1 MALEEIN
8 SIEKRIDEGS
18 AMPSDNDHR
27 LILLQEIEKIDK
39 FASMDIIQKA
49 HVKWDIEGDENS
61 KFFHGL
67 INQKRRNQMIN
78 GIMVEG
84 NWITNPCLIKD
95 AFLQFYKRK
104 FQAQDSQVM
113 FSNLPHSHS
122 LNCMDRETLERQ
134 VTLEEIKE
142 AVWDCGS
149 SKAPGPDGYSF
160 AFVKKYWGTIQKDL
174 YDFVNL
180 FFASCVMP
188 NGANSSFFTLIPK
201 VNNPTLI
208 TDFRPISLIGIHYK
222 IIAKILAN
230 RLSKVIDKIV
240 SKEQSAFIAGRQ
252 ILDGPVILSE
262 IIEWYKKRKKKLLI
276 FKVDFEKAFDSISW
290 NYLIHILDSFGFG
303 NKWCSW
309 IKACLNSSRASILI
323 NGSPTSEFSIKRGLR
338 QGDPLSPFLFILVM
352 EGLHNAFEEAVGN
365 GLITGV
371 NIKNSTINVS
381 HLFYADDVI
390 ITTDWNAKDM
400 DNIIRVLHVF
410 YLASGLKINIHKSN
424 IYGIGVNKDEV
435 LSMASNAGCIAGDI
449 PFNYL
454 GLPIGSNM
462 KSIASWKTLVDR
474 FHMRLS
480 SWKANLL
487 SIGGRLTLIKSVLG
501 SLGIYYLSIFR
512 APESVLQDLERIR
525 ANFFW
530 GGNKDKNKM
539 AWVKWPII
547 LNSFDKGG
555 LNIGS
560 LKAFNLALLQKWRW
574 RLLSSPNALWVQ
586 VIKAYH
592 GQEGG
597 FDTNGCSFKGIW
609 ANIVGTSNFLHS
621 KGIILSNT
629 FRFKA
634 GCGTRIRFWKDI
646 WVGETPLFTR
656 YNRLY
661 HLDQDKDCLIIDR
674 INNGQWSW
682 NWSRTNLGVRNLAYL
697 CDMLNEI
704 GQLNIDV
711 NEDTCTWSL
720 GPNGTF
726 TVKDARYRID
736 QNILPTLAHATT
748 WDKSIPRKVNVF
760 MWRLSLDRLP
770 HRLNLS
776 SRGMDIPAIS
786 CPSCNANVESANHVF
801 FECDIATDMWKLVF
815 RWCDIP
821 LFQASSWDSFNDWII
836 SWHASKEKKHRF
848 YVITTSVLWWLWR
861 YRNSVTFNSQPLRKS
876 DLFDNVRFSSF
887 SWLHNRDH
895 MKLSWNDWLM
905 YPLSIT
911 RNGNVGFKPR
921 KEYRLVPKKPNTSSS
936 GNTKKGV
943 EPTIEVS
950 NSNPFEVLNSVDNDV
965 ELGIS
970 GGTTNLVN
978 NETNLN
984 GPSFM
989 NVDNSSTGTTPIID
1003 KIGKFKDL
1011 LTSGQAI
1018 LVDEAGNPL
1027 KKGKFSGGYESVD
1040 EVALVYNDMTRS
1052 LASEKGRFWDSKFTR
1067 TMEGYICTWMTS
1079 EGNTRDLSSFEEET
1093 DEVTD
1098 LHQILEEILLT
1109 ECGDGVASI
1118 KRRRRDLFSDG
1129 VWNLETAS
1137 ECGRLKKDLESST

>member
-1 MALEEIN
+1 MLLF
-8 SIEKRIDEGS
+8 RCY
-18 AMPSDNDHR
+18 
-27 LILLQEIEKIDK
+27 LILG
-39 FASMDIIQKA
+39 
-49 HVKWDIEGDENS
+49 VVT
-61 KFFHGL
+61 
-67 INQKRRNQMIN
+67 
-78 GIMVEG
+78 MVEG

-142 AVWDCGS
+142 AVWDGES

-435 LSMASNAGCIAGDI
+435 LSMASNAGCMAGDV

-609 ANIVGTSNFLHS
+609 ANITLE
-621 KGIILSNT
+621 
-629 FRFKA
+629 R
-634 GCGTRIRFWKDI
+634 
-646 WVGETPLFTR
+646 
-656 YNRLY
+656 NR
-661 HLDQDKDCLIIDR
+661 K
-674 INNGQWSW
+674 
-682 NWSRTNLGVRNLAYL
+682 
-697 CDMLNEI
+697 
-704 GQLNIDV
+704 
-711 NEDTCTWSL
+711 
-720 GPNGTF
+720 
-726 TVKDARYRID
+726 TVA
-736 QNILPTLAHATT
+736 
-748 WDKSIPRKVNVF
+748 
-760 MWRLSLDRLP
+760 
-770 HRLNLS
+770 
-776 SRGMDIPAIS
+776 
-786 CPSCNANVESANHVF
+786 
-801 FECDIATDMWKLVF
+801 
-815 RWCDIP
+815 
-821 LFQASSWDSFNDWII
+821 
-836 SWHASKEKKHRF
+836 
-848 YVITTSVLWWLWR
+848 
-861 YRNSVTFNSQPLRKS
+861 
-876 DLFDNVRFSSF
+876 
-887 SWLHNRDH
+887 
-895 MKLSWNDWLM
+895 
-905 YPLSIT
+905 
-911 RNGNVGFKPR
+911 
-921 KEYRLVPKKPNTSSS
+921 
-936 GNTKKGV
+936 
-943 EPTIEVS
+943 
-950 NSNPFEVLNSVDNDV
+950 
-965 ELGIS
+965 
-970 GGTTNLVN
+970 
-978 NETNLN
+978 
-984 GPSFM
+984 
-989 NVDNSSTGTTPIID
+989 
-1003 KIGKFKDL
+1003 
-1011 LTSGQAI
+1011 
-1018 LVDEAGNPL
+1018 
-1027 KKGKFSGGYESVD
+1027 
-1040 EVALVYNDMTRS
+1040 
-1052 LASEKGRFWDSKFTR
+1052 
-1067 TMEGYICTWMTS
+1067 
-1079 EGNTRDLSSFEEET
+1079 
-1093 DEVTD
+1093 
-1098 LHQILEEILLT
+1098 LEEINSIEKRIDEGSAMPSDNDHRLILLQ
-1109 ECGDGVASI
+1109 EIEKIDKFASMDIIQKAHVKWDIEGDENSKFFHGLI
-1118 KRRRRDLFSDG
+1118 NQKRRNQMINGIMVEGNWITNPCLIKDAFLQFYKRKFQAQDSQVMFSNLPHSHSLNCMDRETLERQVTLEEIKEAVWDCGSSKAPGPDG
-1129 VWNLETAS
+1129 YSFAFVKKYWGTIQ
-1137 ECGRLKKDLESST
+1137 KDLYDFVNLFFASCVMPNGANSSFFTLILK

>member
-1 MALEEIN
+1 MHHHNGSYIMFGDMNAVRNAQERFGTTLNSIEADHFNSFIDSTGLVDLPIGGRSFTWMNKAGTKLSKLDRFLISEDVTIRLPDVRITALDRLWSDHNPILLHIDKTDFGPTPFKLYNSWLLRDGFDNLIKEEWELLDSNLKCHEKFRRLKDKIKQWSNNIKTLERNRKTVALEEIN

-720 GPNGTF
+720 GRNGTF

-736 QNILPTLAHATT
+736 QNILPTLAHTTT

-861 YRNSVTFNSQPLRKS
+861 YRNSVTFSSQPLRKS

-911 RNGNVGFKPR
+911 RNGNG
-921 KEYRLVPKKPNTSSS
+921 
-936 GNTKKGV
+936 
-943 EPTIEVS
+943 
-950 NSNPFEVLNSVDNDV
+950 
-965 ELGIS
+965 
-970 GGTTNLVN
+970 
-978 NETNLN
+978 
-984 GPSFM
+984 
-989 NVDNSSTGTTPIID
+989 
-1003 KIGKFKDL
+1003 
-1011 LTSGQAI
+1011 
-1018 LVDEAGNPL
+1018 
-1027 KKGKFSGGYESVD
+1027 
-1040 EVALVYNDMTRS
+1040 
-1052 LASEKGRFWDSKFTR
+1052 
-1067 TMEGYICTWMTS
+1067 
-1079 EGNTRDLSSFEEET
+1079 
-1093 DEVTD
+1093 
-1098 LHQILEEILLT
+1098 
-1109 ECGDGVASI
+1109 
-1118 KRRRRDLFSDG
+1118 
-1129 VWNLETAS
+1129 
-1137 ECGRLKKDLESST
+1137 